1 MTNKEK
7 YQKAFSALHAS
18 DRFRMEAE
26 DMMKMKK
33 ANYRKTVAAA
43 AAAAIFLAG
52 GTGTAYAANV
62 GGIQRTV
69 QLWIYGDQTTAT
81 LTANDDDSYT
91 ITYPKQD
98 GTESTIGTGGLAVQA
113 DGTESLLTTE
123 EIEEHLNM
131 PDVEYEDDGSV
142 WVYYQDQKLD
152 ITDKFVDGVCYTKIE
167 GKDKTL
173 YLTVKYD
180 DGYAVSKD
188 KYISPDEF
196 TTTTDK

>member
-7 YQKAFSALHAS
+7 YQKAFSVLHAS
-18 DRFRMEAE
+18 DRCRMEAE

-33 ANYRKTVAAA
+33 ANYKKTVAAA
-43 AAAAIFLAG
+43 AAAAILLVG
-52 GTGTAYAANV
+52 GTGTAYATNV
-62 GGIQRTV
+62 GGIQRTI
-69 QLWIYGDQTTAT
+69 QLWIYGDQTIAT
-81 LTANDDDSYT
+81 LTANDDDTYT
-91 ITYPKQD
+91 ITYSDKD
-98 GTESTIGTGGLAVQA
+98 GNEKTMGTGGVAIQA
-113 DGTESLLTTE
+113 DGTEAPPTPE

-180 DGYAVSKD
+180 NGYAVSEK

-196 TTTTDK
+196 NMTND

>member
-7 YQKAFSALHAS
+7 YQKAFSVLHAS
-18 DRFRMEAE
+18 DRCRMEAE

-33 ANYRKTVAAA
+33 ANYKKTVAAA
-43 AAAAIFLAG
+43 AAAAILLVG

-62 GGIQRTV
+62 GGIQRTI
-69 QLWIYGDQTTAT
+69 QLWIYGDQTIAT
-81 LTANDDDSYT
+81 LTANDDDTYT
-91 ITYPKQD
+91 ITYSDKD
-98 GTESTIGTGGLAVQA
+98 GNEKTMGTGGVAIQA
-113 DGTESLLTTE
+113 DGTEAPPTPE

-180 DGYAVSKD
+180 NGYAVSEN

-196 TTTTDK
+196 NMTND

>member
-7 YQKAFSALHAS
+7 YQKAFSVLHAS
-18 DRFRMEAE
+18 DRCRMEAE

-33 ANYRKTVAAA
+33 ANYKKTVAAA
-43 AAAAIFLAG
+43 AAAAILLAG

-62 GGIQRTV
+62 GGIQRTI

-81 LTANDDDSYT
+81 LTANDDDTYT
-91 ITYPKQD
+91 ITYSDKD
-98 GTESTIGTGGLAVQA
+98 GNEKTMGTGGVAIQA
-113 DGTESLLTTE
+113 DGTEAQLTPE

-180 DGYAVSKD
+180 NGYAVSEN

-196 TTTTDK
+196 NMTND

>member
-7 YQKAFSALHAS
+7 YQKAFSVLHAS
-18 DRFRMEAE
+18 DRCRMEAE

-33 ANYRKTVAAA
+33 ANYKKTVAAA
-43 AAAAIFLAG
+43 AAAAILLVG

-62 GGIQRTV
+62 GGIQRTI

-81 LTANDDDSYT
+81 LTANDDDTYT
-91 ITYPKQD
+91 ITYSDKD
-98 GTESTIGTGGLAVQA
+98 GNEKTMGTGGVEIQA
-113 DGTESLLTTE
+113 DGTEAPLTPE

-180 DGYAVSKD
+180 NGYAVSEN

-196 TTTTDK
+196 NMTND

>member
-7 YQKAFSALHAS
+7 YQKAFSVLHAS
-18 DRFRMEAE
+18 DRCRMEAE

-33 ANYRKTVAAA
+33 ANYKKTAAAA
-43 AAAAIFLAG
+43 AAAAILLVG

-62 GGIQRTV
+62 GGIQRTI

-81 LTANDDDSYT
+81 LTANDDDTYT
-91 ITYPKQD
+91 ITYSDKD
-98 GTESTIGTGGLAVQA
+98 GNEKTMGTGGVAIQA
-113 DGTESLLTTE
+113 DGTEAPLTPE

-180 DGYAVSKD
+180 NGYAVSEN

-196 TTTTDK
+196 NMTND

>member
-7 YQKAFSALHAS
+7 YQKAFSVLHAS
-18 DRFRMEAE
+18 DRGRMEAE

-33 ANYRKTVAAA
+33 ANYKKTVAAA
-43 AAAAIFLAG
+43 AAAAILLAG

-62 GGIQRTV
+62 GGIQRTI

-81 LTANDDDSYT
+81 LTANDDDTYT
-91 ITYPKQD
+91 ITYSDKD
-98 GTESTIGTGGLAVQA
+98 GNEKTMGTGGVAIQA
-113 DGTESLLTTE
+113 DGTEAPLTPE

-180 DGYAVSKD
+180 NGYAVSEN
-188 KYISPDEF
+188 KYINPDEF
-196 TTTTDK
+196 NMTND

>member
-7 YQKAFSALHAS
+7 YQKAFSVLHAS
-18 DRFRMEAE
+18 DRCRMEAE

-33 ANYRKTVAAA
+33 ANYKKTVAAA
-43 AAAAIFLAG
+43 AAAAILLVG

-62 GGIQRTV
+62 GGIQRTI

-81 LTANDDDSYT
+81 LTANDDDTYT
-91 ITYPKQD
+91 ITYSDKD
-98 GTESTIGTGGLAVQA
+98 GNEKTTGTGGVAIQA
-113 DGTESLLTTE
+113 DGTEAPLTPE

-180 DGYAVSKD
+180 NGYAVSEN

-196 TTTTDK
+196 NMTND

>member
-7 YQKAFSALHAS
+7 YQKAFSVLHAS
-18 DRFRMEAE
+18 DRCRMEAE

-33 ANYRKTVAAA
+33 ANYKKIVAAA
-43 AAAAIFLAG
+43 AAAAILLVG

-62 GGIQRTV
+62 GGIQRTI

-81 LTANDDDSYT
+81 LTANDDDTYT
-91 ITYPKQD
+91 ITYSDKD
-98 GTESTIGTGGLAVQA
+98 GNEKTMGTGGVAIQA
-113 DGTESLLTTE
+113 DGTEAPLTPE

-180 DGYAVSKD
+180 NGYAVSEN

-196 TTTTDK
+196 NMTND

>member
-7 YQKAFSALHAS
+7 YQKAFSVLHAS
-18 DRFRMEAE
+18 DRCRMEAE

-33 ANYRKTVAAA
+33 ANYKKTVAAA
-43 AAAAIFLAG
+43 AAAAILLVG

-62 GGIQRTV
+62 GGIQRTI

-81 LTANDDDSYT
+81 LTANDDDTYT
-91 ITYPKQD
+91 ITYSDKD
-98 GTESTIGTGGLAVQA
+98 GNEKTMGTGGVAIQA
-113 DGTESLLTTE
+113 DGTEAPLTPE
-123 EIEEHLNM
+123 KIEEHLNM

-180 DGYAVSKD
+180 NGYAVSEN

-196 TTTTDK
+196 NMTND

>member
-7 YQKAFSALHAS
+7 YQKAFSVLHAS
-18 DRFRMEAE
+18 DRCRMEAE

-33 ANYRKTVAAA
+33 ANYKKTVAAA
-43 AAAAIFLAG
+43 AAAAILLAG

-62 GGIQRTV
+62 GGIQRTI

-81 LTANDDDSYT
+81 LTANDDDTYT
-91 ITYPKQD
+91 ITYSDKD
-98 GTESTIGTGGLAVQA
+98 GNEKTMGTGGVAIQA
-113 DGTESLLTTE
+113 DGTEAPPTPE

-180 DGYAVSKD
+180 NGYAVSEN

-196 TTTTDK
+196 NMTND

>member
-7 YQKAFSALHAS
+7 YQKAFSVLHAS
-18 DRFRMEAE
+18 DRCRMEAE

-33 ANYRKTVAAA
+33 ANYKKTVAAA
-43 AAAAIFLAG
+43 AAAAILLVG

-62 GGIQRTV
+62 GGIQRTI

-81 LTANDDDSYT
+81 LTANDDATYT
-91 ITYPKQD
+91 ITYSDKD
-98 GTESTIGTGGLAVQA
+98 GNEKTRGTGGVAIQA
-113 DGTESLLTTE
+113 DGTEAPLTPE

-131 PDVEYEDDGSV
+131 PDVDYEDDGSV

-180 DGYAVSKD
+180 NGYAVSEN

-196 TTTTDK
+196 NMTND

>member
-7 YQKAFSALHAS
+7 YQKAFSVLHAS
-18 DRFRMEAE
+18 DRCRMEAE

-33 ANYRKTVAAA
+33 ANYKKTVAAA
-43 AAAAIFLAG
+43 AAAAILLVG

-62 GGIQRTV
+62 GGIQRTI

-81 LTANDDDSYT
+81 LTANDDDTYT
-91 ITYPKQD
+91 ITYSDKD
-98 GTESTIGTGGLAVQA
+98 GNEKTMGTGGVAIQA
-113 DGTESLLTTE
+113 DGTEAPLTPE

-180 DGYAVSKD
+180 NGYAVSEN

-196 TTTTDK
+196 NMTND